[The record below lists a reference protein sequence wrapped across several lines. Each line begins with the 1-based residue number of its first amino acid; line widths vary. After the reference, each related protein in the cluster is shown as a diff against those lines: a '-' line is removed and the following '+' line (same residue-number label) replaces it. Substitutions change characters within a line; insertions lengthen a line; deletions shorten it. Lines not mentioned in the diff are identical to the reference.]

1 MPSLTQFSIKIAR
14 YVRVS
19 LIAVFNKRKASE
31 KKPLRAK
38 RKIKRPPSHTPNP
51 KIEIFN
57 VVVYS

>member
-1 MPSLTQFSIKIAR
+1 MPSLTQLSIKIAR

-38 RKIKRPPSHTPNP
+38 PPSHTPNP
-51 KIEIFN
+51 KIERPPI
-57 VVVYS
+57 